1 MSQFNKFI
9 QHIFSIILLS
19 VIIMSNVFTSYA
31 KIQNSGIKL
40 TLTGKTAVIMDLD
53 SGKILYE
60 KNSKIKRHNA
70 STTKLATAIVAV
82 EHNKSLKK
90 RIKISANAST
100 NGSSPD
106 AVKLGM
112 STGDSYYL
120 EDLLYAMLLKS
131 ANDSAVAIAEGTSG
145 SEIRFM
151 KQVNKKMKEIG
162 CKNTVFGTPNGLRS
176 SKLHYTTAQ
185 DMAYIMRYAYQNQ
198 IIRKILKTKNYSF
211 KSMAGRSHT
220 VKNTNYLLNNK
231 DYYCVGKTGNGWTA
245 KYCYAGVYTYK
256 DHSYVLVTLGND
268 TDSGKWNDAKK
279 MITACK
285 KHAKNVQEELSLNK
299 VLVEVEEDKTFRL
312 KVKKCKGKIHWSV
325 KDEKIASVDNNG
337 VVKTKRPGKTL
348 IYAKIYGKTLKC
360 KVKVLEKDIS
370 ILTNN

>member
-1 MSQFNKFI
+1 
-9 QHIFSIILLS
+9 
-19 VIIMSNVFTSYA
+19 MSNVFTSYA

-151 KQVNKKMKEIG
+151 KQVNKKMKEI
-162 CKNTVFGTPNGLRS
+162 
-176 SKLHYTTAQ
+176 
-185 DMAYIMRYAYQNQ
+185 
-198 IIRKILKTKNYSF
+198 
-211 KSMAGRSHT
+211 
-220 VKNTNYLLNNK
+220 
-231 DYYCVGKTGNGWTA
+231 
-245 KYCYAGVYTYK
+245 
-256 DHSYVLVTLGND
+256 
-268 TDSGKWNDAKK
+268 
-279 MITACK
+279 
-285 KHAKNVQEELSLNK
+285 
-299 VLVEVEEDKTFRL
+299 
-312 KVKKCKGKIHWSV
+312 
-325 KDEKIASVDNNG
+325 
-337 VVKTKRPGKTL
+337 
-348 IYAKIYGKTLKC
+348 
-360 KVKVLEKDIS
+360 
-370 ILTNN
+370 LT